1 MTDTFYTDHWKHIE
15 DERLQRYEQMFVWR
29 EGQRALL
36 RGADL
41 EPGMRVMDLG
51 AGPGYFA
58 GGLAS
63 IVGDTGRVDGVDLNA
78 RFVAD
83 ANARASDKSNVE
95 FHLVTDHQLPF
106 DEACFDRVICKNVLE
121 YVPDVMASLVEVRR
135 VLKPGGKVHIIDSD
149 WGFVIVEPWG
159 KTVVDEF
166 FVAASAAFNEP
177 YIGRR
182 ASGYLARS
190 GFTGVTVN
198 MNPFVD
204 LEGAGLNVLTNMAS
218 YIRTFKTMAPET
230 VEGLLN
236 DAVEAVDRG
245 EFLFCLPQFLV
256 TGSCPDTA
264 GAAAAQT

>member
-1 MTDTFYTDHWKHIE
+1 MTDTFYTDHWKVIE
-15 DERLQRYEQMFVWR
+15 DDRRKRYEQMFVWR
-29 EGQRALL
+29 EGQLALL

-41 EPGMRVMDLG
+41 EPGMHVMDLG

-63 IVGDTGRVDGVDLNA
+63 IVGDTGRVHGVDLNA

-83 ANARASDKSNVE
+83 ANARASDKPNVE

-106 DEACFDRVICKNVLE
+106 DEASFDRVICKNVLE
-121 YVPDVMASLVEVRR
+121 YVPDVLASLAEVRR

-159 KTVVDEF
+159 KAVVDEF

-190 GFTGVTVN
+190 GFTEVKVN

-218 YIRTFKTMAPET
+218 YIRTFKTMAPQT
-230 VEGLLN
+230 VDGLL
-236 DAVEAVDRG
+236 DDARAAVERG

-256 TGSCPDTA
+256 TGSRHDPDA
-264 GAAAAQT
+264 HE